1 MKTEEKVVSQPL
13 AEEMKKAGQEFEA
26 ESYWYKD
33 HRFVA
38 YKNKKQWERAKLIE
52 EWGLSYINLSC
63 NNCISAPDAIEIG
76 EKLPD
81 TILFKEQ
88 ECYLSIGKN
97 KNIWIVEYDGEDNK
111 LLITFQE
118 KTLSEALGKMWL
130 YLRNRRLV

>member
-13 AEEMKKAGQEFEA
+13 AEEMKKAGWEFEA
-26 ESYWYKD
+26 ERYWYKD

-38 YKNKKQWERAKLIE
+38 YKNKKQWERDKFKE

-76 EKLPD
+76 ERLPLLTED
-81 TILFKEQ
+81 GMSL
-88 ECYLSIGKN
+88 Y
-97 KNIWIVEYDGEDNK
+97 IWRRNDGDWFV
-111 LLITFQE
+111 IYAE
-118 KTLSEALGKMWL
+118 KFTDAHFLRETDRSLSEALGKMWL